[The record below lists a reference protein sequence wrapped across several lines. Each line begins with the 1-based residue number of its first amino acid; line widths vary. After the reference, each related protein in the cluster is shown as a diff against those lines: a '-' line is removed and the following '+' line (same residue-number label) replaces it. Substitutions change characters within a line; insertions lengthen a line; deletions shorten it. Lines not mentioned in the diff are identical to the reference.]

1 MSRQDT
7 ANGVREL
14 ETIER
19 PSIPGRVEMSVAVD
33 VSELSAPRTNYVL
46 AEARRYE
53 EWFTAFVP
61 EGAGEVWRMNQC
73 SERLAHLD
81 CDYVE
86 AEVVAEDVPSERVG
100 ALVETAVEF
109 EHGFFSEFEEIRDS
123 AQN

>member
-1 MSRQDT
+1 MAEQVT
-7 ANGVREL
+7 ADGVHEF

-19 PSIPGRVEMSVAVD
+19 PTIPGRVEMCVSVD
-33 VSELSAPRTNYVL
+33 VSELSPPRTNYVL
-46 AEARRYE
+46 EEARRYE

-61 EGAGEVWRMNQC
+61 EGAGEVWRKNQG

-81 CDYVE
+81 CEIVE
-86 AEVVAEDVPSERVG
+86 AWVVVEDVPSGRVD

-109 EHGFFSEFEEIRDS
+109 EDGFFSEVEDVRIA